1 MAKGVVIGSKFTGP
15 NASANT
21 QTGEYWHVLPP
32 LTGTDLQIQKRLLV
46 ADKLATA
53 REKVNALPRDLIPR
67 EGATGTAVSVSSKKE
82 VQS

>member
-32 LTGTDLQIQKRLLV
+32 LTGTDLLIQKQLLA
-46 ADKLATA
+46 ADKLASA
-53 REKVNALPRDLIPR
+53 RERVNALPRSKFPR
-67 EGATGTAVSVSSKKE
+67 EGERGTAVSVSSNKE
-82 VQS
+82 VK